1 MDSTLRFLHCRLS
14 PTLTSRGQSSLRLGL
29 PFRVSPVHHRKRCD
43 LPQQSPYRPPLPRFC
58 PLQRFSSEVEPHIPD
73 DSHLAGYVAPSRF
86 LAPSTLCSP
95 PSLSSLFHPDP
106 ALGVHPSR
114 LCSSRDAV
122 RPRRRRLPH
131 GVPTPLPQ
139 KRGPPLQGWFTSP
152 EARTERLGFSQDLPS
167 YASLGLTSRGFL
179 LRVAGEPVTCPPLAP
194 LSRFVAAAFTLT
206 STPSPQ
212 GFHHSKRSRSLSR
225 PTQPPQVSSPRG

>member
-1 MDSTLRFLHCRLS
+1 MSSSTKLPKLPMDSTLRSLHCRPS

-122 RPRRRRLPH
+122 RLLQT
-131 GVPTPLPQ
+131 PTPSWGSDPASAEAWPA
-139 KRGPPLQGWFTSP
+139 PPGVVHV
-152 EARTERLGFSQDLPS
+152 AR
-167 YASLGLTSRGFL
+167 
-179 LRVAGEPVTCPPLAP
+179 
-194 LSRFVAAAFTLT
+194 
-206 STPSPQ
+206 
-212 GFHHSKRSRSLSR
+212 
-225 PTQPPQVSSPRG
+225 SSNRETGV